1 MYCVNCGVKLGEA
14 EKTCP
19 LCGVVVFHPELP
31 RPNGEPIYPTYSDP
45 AKQVNRRSAQIILTA
60 LFLLPLMITMQCDL
74 LINRGI
80 TWSGYVAG
88 ALVLGYTVLV
98 LPNWFVKPNPVIF
111 VPIDFAAV
119 GVYLLYIDLVTRGGW
134 FLSFGLPL
142 VGGLGLLV
150 TTVVTLTRY
159 LRRGKLFI
167 YGGALISLGGL
178 MLLTE
183 FLIILTFGRHFTGWS
198 LYPLTAL
205 VILGGM
211 LIFLGINR
219 AAREVMA
226 RKLFI

>member
-1 MYCVNCGVKLGEA
+1 MYCVNCGVKLGES

-19 LCGVVVFHPELP
+19 LCGVVAFHPELP
-31 RPNGEPIYPTYSDP
+31 RPNGESLYPTQSIP
-45 AKQVNRRSAQIILTA
+45 AKQVNRRSAQIIFTA
-60 LFLLPLMITMQCDL
+60 LFLLPLVITIQCDL
-74 LINRGI
+74 LINRSI

-111 VPIDFAAV
+111 VPIDFVVV
-119 GVYLLYIDLVTRGGW
+119 GVYLLYIDLATGGGW

-142 VGGLGLLV
+142 VGGIGLLV

-159 LRRGKLFI
+159 LRRGMLFV
-167 YGGALISLGGL
+167 YGGALIALGGL

-183 FLIILTFGRHFTGWS
+183 FLIILTFGRPFTGWS

-219 AAREVMA
+219 AARETMA

>member
-1 MYCVNCGVKLGEA
+1 MYCVNCGVKLGES
-14 EKTCP
+14 EKKCP
-19 LCGVVVFHPELP
+19 LCGAVAFHPELP
-31 RPNGEPIYPTYSDP
+31 RPNGEPLYPTQSIP

-60 LFLLPLMITMQCDL
+60 VFLLPLVITLQCDL

-80 TWSGYVAG
+80 TWSGFVAG

-98 LPNWFVKPNPVIF
+98 LPNWFVKPNPVVF

-119 GVYLLYIDLVTRGGW
+119 GIYLLYIDLVTHGGW

-142 VGGLGLLV
+142 VGSLGLLV

-167 YGGALISLGGL
+167 YGGAGIALGGL
-178 MLLTE
+178 MLLME
-183 FLIILTFGRHFTGWS
+183 FLIISTFGRSFTGWS

-219 AAREVMA
+219 TAREAMT

>member
-1 MYCVNCGVKLGEA
+1 MYCVNCGVKLA
-14 EKTCP
+14 DYEKKCP

-31 RPNGEPIYPTYSDP
+31 RPSGETLYPAQSFP
-45 AKQVNRRSAQIILTA
+45 AKQVNRRSAQIIFTA
-60 LFLLPLMITMQCDL
+60 LFLLPLVITLQCDL
-74 LINRGI
+74 LINRSI

-98 LPNWFVKPNPVIF
+98 LPNWFARPNPVVF
-111 VPIDFAAV
+111 VPIDFAVV
-119 GVYLLYIDLVTRGGW
+119 GVYLMYIDLVTKGGW
-134 FLSFGLPL
+134 FLSFALPL
-142 VGGLGLLV
+142 VGVLGLLV

-159 LRRGKLFI
+159 LRRGKLFV
-167 YGGALISLGGL
+167 YGGALIALGGL

-183 FLIILTFGRHFTGWS
+183 FLIILTFARPFTGWS

-219 AAREVMA
+219 AAREAMA

>member
-14 EKTCP
+14 EKICP

-31 RPNGEPIYPTYSDP
+31 RPNGEALYPAQSLP

-60 LFLLPLMITMQCDL
+60 LFLLPLVITLQCDL
-74 LINRGI
+74 LINRTV

-98 LPNWFVKPNPVIF
+98 LPNWFAKPNPVIF
-111 VPIDFAAV
+111 VPIDFV
-119 GVYLLYIDLVTRGGW
+119 VLGVYLLYIDLVTGGGW
-134 FLSFGLPL
+134 FLSFALPL
-142 VGGLGLLV
+142 VGALGLLV

-159 LRRGKLFI
+159 LRRGRLFV
-167 YGGALISLGGL
+167 YGGAGIALGGL

-183 FLIILTFGRHFTGWS
+183 FLIILTFARPFTGWS

-219 AAREVMA
+219 AARETMA

>member
-1 MYCVNCGVKLGEA
+1 MYCVNCGVKLGES

-19 LCGVVVFHPELP
+19 LCGVVALHPELP
-31 RPNGEPIYPTYSDP
+31 RPNGESLYPTQSIP
-45 AKQVNRRSAQIILTA
+45 AKQVNRRSAQIIFTA
-60 LFLLPLMITMQCDL
+60 LFLLPLVITIQCDL
-74 LINRGI
+74 LINRSI

-111 VPIDFAAV
+111 VPIDFVVV
-119 GVYLLYIDLVTRGGW
+119 GVYLLYIDLATGGGW

-142 VGGLGLLV
+142 VGGIGLLV

-159 LRRGKLFI
+159 LRRGMLFV
-167 YGGALISLGGL
+167 YGGALIALGGL

-183 FLIILTFGRHFTGWS
+183 FLIILTFGRPFTGWS

-219 AAREVMA
+219 AARETMA

>member
-1 MYCVNCGVKLGEA
+1 MYCVNCGVKLGPS
-14 EKTCP
+14 EKKCP

-31 RPNGEPIYPTYSDP
+31 RPNGEAPYPAQRTP

-60 LFLLPLMITMQCDL
+60 LFLLPLVITMQCDL
-74 LINRGI
+74 LINRSI

-111 VPIDFAAV
+111 VPIDFTVV
-119 GVYLLYIDLVTRGGW
+119 GVYLLYIDLATGGGW

-142 VGGLGLLV
+142 VGSIGLLV

-159 LRRGKLFI
+159 LRRGMLFV
-167 YGGALISLGGL
+167 YGGALIALGGL

-183 FLIILTFGRHFTGWS
+183 FLIILTFGRPFTGWS

-219 AAREVMA
+219 AARETMA

>member
-1 MYCVNCGVKLGEA
+1 MYCVNCGVKLGES
-14 EKTCP
+14 EKKCP

-31 RPNGEPIYPTYSDP
+31 RPNGEAPYPAQRTP

-60 LFLLPLMITMQCDL
+60 LFLLPLVITMQCDL
-74 LINRGI
+74 LINRSI
-80 TWSGYVAG
+80 TWSGYVEG
-88 ALVLGYTVLV
+88 ALVLGYTVV
-98 LPNWFVKPNPVIF
+98 VF

-119 GVYLLYIDLVTRGGW
+119 GVYLMYIDLVTKGGW
-134 FLSFGLPL
+134 FVSFALPL
-142 VGGLGLLV
+142 VGVLGLLV

-159 LRRGKLFI
+159 LRRGKLFV
-167 YGGALISLGGL
+167 YGGALIALGGL

-183 FLIILTFGRHFTGWS
+183 FLIILTFARPFTGWS
-198 LYPLTAL
+198 LYPLAAL

-219 AAREVMA
+219 AAREAMA

>member
-1 MYCVNCGVKLGEA
+1 MYCVNCGVKLA
-14 EKTCP
+14 DSEKVCP
-19 LCGVVVFHPELP
+19 LCGVVVFHPDLP
-31 RPNGEPIYPTYSDP
+31 RPNGEAPYPTHNHP
-45 AKQVNRRSAQIILTA
+45 TKQVNRRSAQIILTA
-60 LFLLPLMITMQCDL
+60 IFLLPLMITMQCDL

-98 LPNWFVKPNPVIF
+98 LPNWFAKPNPVIF
-111 VPIDFAAV
+111 VPIDFTVV
-119 GVYLLYIDLVTRGGW
+119 GVYLLYIDLATGGGW

-142 VGGLGLLV
+142 VGSIGLLV

-159 LRRGKLFI
+159 LRRGKLFV
-167 YGGALISLGGL
+167 YGGALIALGGL

-183 FLIILTFGRHFTGWS
+183 FLIILTFARPFTGWS
-198 LYPLTAL
+198 LYPLAAL

-219 AAREVMA
+219 AAREAMA

>member
-1 MYCVNCGVKLGEA
+1 MYCVNCGVKLGES
-14 EKTCP
+14 EKKCP
-19 LCGVVVFHPELP
+19 LCGLTAFHPELP
-31 RPNGEPIYPTYSDP
+31 RPNGEPLYPAQSLP
-45 AKQVNRRSAQIILTA
+45 AMQVNRRSAQIILTA
-60 LFLLPLMITMQCDL
+60 LFLLPLVITMQCDL

-98 LPNWFVKPNPVIF
+98 LPNWFAKPNPVVF

-119 GVYLLYIDLVTRGGW
+119 GVYLMYIDLVTKGGW
-134 FLSFGLPL
+134 FVSFALPL
-142 VGGLGLLV
+142 VGVLGLLV

-159 LRRGKLFI
+159 LRRGKLFV
-167 YGGALISLGGL
+167 YGGALIALGGL

-183 FLIILTFGRHFTGWS
+183 FLIILTFTRPFTGWS
-198 LYPLTAL
+198 LYPLAAL

-219 AAREVMA
+219 AAREAMA